1 MHLLACSLHRSWFHA
16 ICSNHPHIPDCN
28 TRYPTIAH
36 SLARPFAISQT
47 RLIIA
52 RLWWL
57 NSVLSS
63 AWRRFLKRYRLV
75 FRWSMMYWWGDK
87 IADTGEFSFLITSIA
102 LCWWVEYVCFFF
114 TDCAFYYFLFL
125 PSFFAFLIFF
135 LSQWFETT
143 TRAQHHMPFSRTFL
157 RKQAPKHCRFL
168 TISRSPPS
176 LTPCMKIM
184 LCVILSQLMYMCTLC
199 AGITRTNQLIWNKFL
214 FLTYAM
220 FI

>member
-75 FRWSMMYWWGDK
+75 FRWSMMYWWGNK
-87 IADTGEFSFLITSIA
+87 IADTGEFSFLIANYCSLLMSWI
-102 LCWWVEYVCFFF
+102 CM
-114 TDCAFYYFLFL
+114 FLFHWL
-125 PSFFAFLIFF
+125 CFLLFSLLAFLLRIFNIF
-135 LSQWFETT
+135 PITMVWNYY
-143 TRAQHHMPFSRTFL
+143 
-157 RKQAPKHCRFL
+157 
-168 TISRSPPS
+168 PS
-176 LTPCMKIM
+176 SASYA
-184 LCVILSQLMYMCTLC
+184 IL
-199 AGITRTNQLIWNKFL
+199 
-214 FLTYAM
+214 
-220 FI
+220 